1 MASVARPR
9 PPTGEF
15 GKGGGMTLRVYRVQ
29 GDGRVTTVRER
40 REIEPAEGPA
50 WSMAYPPCACPR
62 CGKREDGR

>member
-1 MASVARPR
+1 
-9 PPTGEF
+9 
-15 GKGGGMTLRVYRVQ
+15 MTLRVYRVQ